1 MGRGMGRRAFRRAV
15 YQAGL
20 GRVRP
25 TLAYK
30 CPAAGGRLVVADR
43 WYASSKIHHGG
54 CGGYRADLQLGERV
68 WVCPRCGQRVD
79 RNANAALNLR
89 DWAGAESA

>member
-1 MGRGMGRRAFRRAV
+1 MTRGMGRRAFRRSV

-30 CPAAGGRLVVADR
+30 RAGRE
-43 WYASSKIHHGG
+43 GG
-54 CGGYRADLQLGERV
+54 L
-68 WVCPRCGQRVD
+68 
-79 RNANAALNLR
+79 
-89 DWAGAESA
+89 